1 MPNISSLF
9 VVVVVFFIIII
20 IIIIMLWPQFPPL
33 SREAV
38 DEYKILGDRTKLI
51 FQKIMSK
58 DASNEQSWT
67 RLQDKGISICLEE
80 WRG

>member
-1 MPNISSLF
+1 MPSISSLF
-9 VVVVVFFIIII
+9 VVAVVFFF

>member
-1 MPNISSLF
+1 MPSISSLF
-9 VVVVVFFIIII
+9 VVVVVFIII

>member
-1 MPNISSLF
+1 M
-9 VVVVVFFIIII
+9 
-20 IIIIMLWPQFPPL
+20 MLWPQFPPL

-80 WRG
+80 WRA

>member
-1 MPNISSLF
+1 MLKTIISITKECQISLHCLLLLL
-9 VVVVVFFIIII
+9 FFF
-20 IIIIMLWPQFPPL
+20 IIIMLWPQFPPL

-51 FQKIMSK
+51 LQKIMSK

-67 RLQDKGISICLEE
+67 RL
-80 WRG
+80 

>member
-9 VVVVVFFIIII
+9 VVVAVVFF
-20 IIIIMLWPQFPPL
+20 IIIMLWPQFPPL

-67 RLQDKGISICLEE
+67 RL
-80 WRG
+80 